1 MAVPSIERPT
11 IKKWLLVVCRCM
23 CRYNSTRHEVSE
35 VSILVVSAATCGER
49 LPATSQKASRSL
61 LHPSFLR
68 QVDGPCNCHLSKSL
82 PDHCILVKGRRCRS
96 EVSCPA
102 RKNRNRDANLT
113 KNVFRNALLRT
124 TYSSTADE
132 WQSKMLCAGSTAIPN
147 IAGIP

>member
-11 IKKWLLVVCRCM
+11 KKKWLLVVCRCTGV
-23 CRYNSTRHEVSE
+23 TRLDTRSRR
-35 VSILVVSAATCGER
+35 SRFWWCQ
-49 LPATSQKASRSL
+49 LPRAGKGSQPPPEKHLDPFFFA
-61 LHPSFLR
+61 R
-68 QVDGPCNCHLSKSL
+68 QVDSPCNCHLSKSL

-113 KNVFRNALLRT
+113 KYVFRNALLRT